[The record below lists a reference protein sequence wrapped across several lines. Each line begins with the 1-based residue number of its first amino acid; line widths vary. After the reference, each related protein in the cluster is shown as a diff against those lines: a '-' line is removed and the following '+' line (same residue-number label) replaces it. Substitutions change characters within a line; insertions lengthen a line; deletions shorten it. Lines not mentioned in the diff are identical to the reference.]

1 MSTFEVDKI
10 IPQSGTNLQVGEA
23 SDTIKVPSGATLDIE
38 SGATLDATGATIT
51 GFDAASDEKVKV
63 TANDTTPGF
72 LTTKVLAG
80 TNISL
85 TVGNASN
92 NETLTAAFT
101 GNLNASITNAG
112 TFADAR
118 IPNLNASKIT
128 AGTLDAGRIPNLN
141 ASKINAGTIATAR
154 LGSGTASSSTFLR
167 GDQTYAT
174 PAGGVTFKEG
184 GTNFTNS
191 LLVGQNSTGTLSS
204 AEGNVGVGPG
214 VFESKLKAPIAI
226 LFDPV
231 VLMSKALNPTAT
243 FWSPVVNAP
252 KTPIQ
257 TPVFPSAA
265 FKVPVVS
272 VPTNKLFV
280 KFVPPSLKVMP
291 ALDKAASKTPV
302 LVATPSR

>member
-1 MSTFEVDKI
+1 MSTLEVDKI

-167 GDQTYAT
+167 GDGSFAT
-174 PAGGVTFKEG
+174 PVGETNKPIFKVRGSNQTISHNTDTKMTIDSEDIDTDNCFDLAGTKRFVPNKAGKYF
-184 GTNFTNS
+184 F
-191 LLVGQNSTGTLSS
+191 TLSLS
-204 AEGNVGVGPG
+204 
-214 VFESKLKAPIAI
+214 
-226 LFDPV
+226 
-231 VLMSKALNPTAT
+231 
-243 FWSPVVNAP
+243 SPSGDD
-252 KTPIQ
+252 I
-257 TPVFPSAA
+257 
-265 FKVPVVS
+265 
-272 VPTNKLFV
+272 
-280 KFVPPSLKVMP
+280 
-291 ALDKAASKTPV
+291 DYWAASV
-302 LVATPSR
+302 RLQI